1 MKEKQAIRSARE
13 LKISHKKILQT
24 AINLTDFAD
33 LYRREVLTRQTRSI
47 RLLGRKNSAK
57 IIHTLLGFEV
67 QACYKRIHC
76 PDLVT
81 ARYIRLFSE
90 LGCNSIKL
98 PYDPT
103 RTAELIP
110 QFEAMLDRV
119 SDHIHELFPQDRSDA
134 ALCLPKSVLRH
145 PPPIAIRITNSYLFA
160 Q

>member
-1 MKEKQAIRSARE
+1 MNKKQAIIDARNP
-13 LKISHKKILQT
+13 KISHQEILQT
-24 AINLTDFAD
+24 AINLTDFVD

-67 QACYKRIHC
+67 QACYKRIQC

-90 LGCNSIKL
+90 LGCSSIKL

-103 RTAELIP
+103 RTAQVIP

-119 SDHIHELFPQDRSDA
+119 ADCIRELFPQDRQTQRYVFQKVFSIIRRQ
-134 ALCLPKSVLRH
+134 LRS
-145 PPPIAIRITNSYLFA
+145 A
-160 Q
+160 

>member
-1 MKEKQAIRSARE
+1 MKEKQVIIAARNP
-13 LKISHKKILQT
+13 KISHQDILQT
-24 AINLTDFAD
+24 AVNLTDFAD
-33 LYRREVLTRQTRSI
+33 LYRREVLTGPTRTL

-76 PDLVT
+76 PDMVT

-103 RTAELIP
+103 RTALVIP
-110 QFEAMLDRV
+110 QFEAMMDRV
-119 SDHIHELFPQDRSDA
+119 ADRIRELFPKDRPMQRYVFQKVFSI
-134 ALCLPKSVLRH
+134 LR
-145 PPPIAIRITNSYLFA
+145 RQLRST
-160 Q
+160 